1 MTVRVKICGITS
13 SEQALMAQQQ
23 GADALGLV
31 IYEKSPRYVN
41 IQQAA
46 KIRAVIAESALA
58 IALLVNPSK
67 SLVEQV
73 IAEVKPD
80 YIQFHGDESAEFC
93 QQFNF
98 PFIRAV
104 RMREGLDIDAEVAA
118 YNAEGGFLFDAWS
131 DDLYGGTG
139 HSFDWS
145 RLPST
150 TDYKLILAGGLNP
163 NNVAEAVA
171 KTNPYMV
178 DVSGGVEKS
187 PGVKDPEKVKAFI
200 LEAKKSNKIVT
211 QL

>member
-13 SEQALMAQQQ
+13 SEQALMAQQY

-41 IQQAA
+41 VQQAA
-46 KIRAVIAESALA
+46 KIRASITGSTTA
-58 IALLVNPSK
+58 IALLVNPSV

-80 YIQFHGDESAEFC
+80 YIQFHGDETAEFC
-93 QQFNF
+93 QQFNY

-104 RMREGLDIDAEVAA
+104 RMRDGLDIDAEVAA

-150 TDYKLILAGGLNP
+150 TDYKLILAGGLKP
-163 NNVAEAVA
+163 DNVADAVA

-178 DVSGGVEKS
+178 DVSGGVEAS
-187 PGVKDPEKVKAFI
+187 PGQKDPAKVKAFI
-200 LEAKKSNKIVT
+200 SQAKKLT
-211 QL
+211 

>member
-13 SEQALMAQQQ
+13 PEQALMVQEN

-31 IYEKSPRYVN
+31 IYEKSPRYVD
-41 IQQAA
+41 IEQAA
-46 KIRAVIAESALA
+46 KIRAVINDSTLA

-67 SLVEQV
+67 ALVNQV
-73 IAEVKPD
+73 IKQVKPD
-80 YIQFHGDESAEFC
+80 YIQFHGDETAEFC
-93 QQFNF
+93 HQFNF

-104 RMREGLDIDAEVAA
+104 RMREGLDIDAEVAS

-145 RLPST
+145 RLPVST
-150 TDYKLILAGGLNP
+150 NYKFILAGGLNP
-163 NNVAEAVA
+163 NNVAEAIA

-178 DVSGGVEKS
+178 DVSGGVEAS
-187 PGVKDPEKVKAFI
+187 PGVKNPSKVKAFVSK
-200 LEAKKSNKIVT
+200 AKK
-211 QL
+211 

>member
-58 IALLVNPSK
+58 IALLANPSK

-163 NNVAEAVA
+163 DNVAEAVV

-178 DVSGGVEKS
+178 DVSGGVEAS
-187 PGVKDPEKVKAFI
+187 PGIKDPAKVQAFI
-200 LEAKKSNKIVT
+200 SQAKKIP
-211 QL
+211 